1 VPRPGL
7 ALGVVEED
15 GEEVEGGGPGE
26 ILVGGPNVFSGYWNR
41 PRETTAAFDGD
52 WLHTGDVAYR
62 DEEGY
67 LFLVDRKKDL
77 IIVSGFNVFPKEVE
91 DAIRRHP
98 RVAAAAVRGV
108 SYART
113 G

>member
-1 VPRPGL
+1 M
-7 ALGVVEED
+7 
-15 GEEVEGGGPGE
+15 
-26 ILVGGPNVFSGYWNR
+26 
-41 PRETTAAFDGD
+41 
-52 WLHTGDVAYR
+52 AYR

-98 RVAAAAVRGV
+98 RVAEAAVVGV
-108 SYART
+108 SDERT
-113 G
+113 GEAIQAWVMPEEGASVEPEEILDFLHGYLARLSGRGRSASSRSCPTT